1 MDTTRFTFWQI
12 KLPLPNEQTGRAIK
26 PRLFTL
32 LTGPDMMLF
41 ASILLTELGHRSS
54 VRVRDLMGLELIEK
68 NKSMV
73 FPAPS
78 QDSERQ
84 QQEPLHQQLVL
95 ANFTSRTTRKSQT
108 RDAWLKLGENI
119 YEKRSSNH
127 KSNFIHIQRIF
138 KETKELVS
146 PLLELCPKFE
156 ALEGLSARSRAW

>member
-1 MDTTRFTFWQI
+1 LYKTAEKEKWFDITKTDDEY
-12 KLPLPNEQTGRAIK
+12 LPLEVFQAEGGNLR
-26 PRLFTL
+26 RR
-32 LTGPDMMLF
+32 
-41 ASILLTELGHRSS
+41 RSS